1 VNRRSGPFVS
11 RRDLLQAGVV
21 AGAGLSLGFC
31 VRGERHATPPSNA
44 PFAPNAW
51 VRVERDG
58 TVTLLLGQSEMGQG
72 VITSLPLILAEEM
85 DADWSNVR
93 VEQAPAHPAY
103 EQPGWGRQRT
113 TGSASVR
120 NFWHPLR
127 EAGAAARM
135 MLVAAAAARWGV
147 PATECRAEKSAVIHD
162 GSGRRLTFGDLA
174 EEAGRL
180 ALPRRVRLK
189 DPREFRLIGTDPP
202 RPEFGAAV
210 TGQPVFASDVRR
222 PGQVTA
228 VILRPPRLGA
238 RVADVEAGAA
248 QRMPGVVLVRQLANG
263 VAVVA
268 RDFWTAR
275 RAGESVR
282 ITWDE
287 SKASNTGS
295 VAIREQLARA
305 AALSGTAVRRDGN
318 VSEALAG
325 AARRHQATYETPYLA
340 HATMEPMTCTALVE
354 DGRCTVWAPTQDQ
367 TGAREAAARGAG
379 VAPELVTVLTPRLGG
394 GFGRRAQSDFVR
406 EAAEVA
412 AALPGVPVQVIWTR
426 EDDVRHD
433 FYRPATVHR
442 LEAGLD
448 ARGRVVAWNHH
459 VAGASAEGARE
470 LPYSIPSVLVAESRI
485 DFGVPAGI
493 WRAVDHSQNAFAV
506 ESFIDELA
514 ALAAADPVD
523 YRLGL
528 LAAAPREA
536 TVLRTVAAA
545 AGWGTVLPPG
555 HGRGVA
561 LHAMAGSI
569 AALVAEV
576 SVDTDGRIR
585 ANRMV
590 CAVDCGVAVHP
601 DGIRAQVEGAVTM
614 GLSATLGER
623 ITVADGQVRE
633 SNFHDYPI
641 LGFAEAPRVEVHILP
656 GTGDP
661 GGIGEV
667 GLPPVAPAV
676 ANAVYAATGQRL
688 RTLPLER
695 VDGRAERRSGGPTT

>member
-1 VNRRSGPFVS
+1 MSGRSGPLIS
-11 RRDLLQAGVV
+11 RRHLLQAGVV

-31 VRGERHATPPSNA
+31 VRGERHATPSSDA

-51 VRVERDG
+51 IRVERDG
-58 TVTLLLGQSEMGQG
+58 TVLLLLGQSEMGQG
-72 VITSLPLILAEEM
+72 VVTSLPLILAEEM
-85 DADWSNVR
+85 DADWSTVR

-120 NFWHPLR
+120 NFWRPLR

-147 PATECRAEKSAVIHD
+147 PAAKCRAERSAVVHD

-189 DPREFRLIGTDPP
+189 DPAEFRLIGTDPP
-202 RPEFGAAV
+202 RPEFAEIV
-210 TGQPVFASDVRR
+210 TGRPVFASDVRR

-228 VILRPPRLGA
+228 VVLRPPRLGA
-238 RVADVEAGAA
+238 RVATVEADAA
-248 QRMPGVVLVRQLANG
+248 QRMPGVVLVRQVATG

-268 RDFWTAR
+268 RDLWTAR
-275 RAGESVR
+275 RAGELVR

-287 SKASNTGS
+287 SKASNADS
-295 VAIREQLARA
+295 VAILKQLSA
-305 AALSGTAVRRDGN
+305 AAELSGTAVRRDGN
-318 VSEALAG
+318 VSEALAR
-325 AARRHQATYETPYLA
+325 AARRHQATYEAPFLA

-367 TGAREAAARGAG
+367 TGARAAAVRGAG
-379 VAPELVTVLTPRLGG
+379 VAPDLVTVLTPRLGG
-394 GFGRRAQSDFVR
+394 GFGRRAQSDFVQ

-426 EDDVRHD
+426 EDDLRHD
-433 FYRPATVHR
+433 FYRPVTVHR

-448 ARGRVVAWNHH
+448 ARERVVGWRHH

-470 LPYSIPSVLVAESRI
+470 LPYSIPSVLVAESRME
-485 DFGVPAGI
+485 FGVPTGI

-528 LAAAPREA
+528 LSAAPREA
-536 TVLRTVAAA
+536 AALRVVAAA
-545 AGWGTVLPPG
+545 AGWGTSLPPG
-555 HGRGVA
+555 YGRGVA

-576 SVDTDGRIR
+576 SADTDGRIR

-614 GLSATLGER
+614 GLSATLRER
-623 ITVADGQVRE
+623 ITVAGGQVRE

-641 LGFAEAPRVEVHILP
+641 LGFAEAPTVEVHILP

-688 RTLPLER
+688 RSLPLGR
-695 VDGRAERRSGGPTT
+695 VDGRGLRQTGGQAT